1 MERRW
6 LAVVIGTLGVY
17 FLIHAGVI
25 GWGVYEFPLV
35 DERLTATERNLN
47 RTLMTSFAVF
57 TAFGTSSIIAVIGVV
72 RNSKWAQPLWLTTSV
87 AIVGAVLLAVVIWE
101 VEWTH
106 YLYELTMVAVSCWYM
121 LTIARKERR
130 DV

>member
-1 MERRW
+1 
-6 LAVVIGTLGVY
+6 
-17 FLIHAGVI
+17 
-25 GWGVYEFPLV
+25 
-35 DERLTATERNLN
+35 
-47 RTLMTSFAVF
+47 MTSFAVF

-87 AIVGAVLLAVVIWE
+87 AIVGAILLAIVIWE

-106 YLYELTMVAVSCWYM
+106 YLYELTMVAVSSWYM
-121 LTIARKERR
+121 STIARKERR